1 MANTPE
7 EVVGAHQTPSDVN
20 DLTSPPA
27 VDGRTIRAI
36 QRREQRRNAILAAAK
51 QVFWAKGYHD
61 ASVHDI
67 IDQAR
72 IARGTFYLYFNN
84 KREIFAELLATFLE
98 LIRQSVRRISLDPAD
113 GPPLMQM
120 RANFRRVMTVVIA
133 HEDLASITLRH
144 ASTVDPEIGG
154 QVQAFFDQIVALI
167 ERSVS
172 IGRQLGI
179 AREDCD
185 DHIIAI
191 SALGALREILSRM
204 LDARNRQESK
214 RARES
219 PSTGVLTDIERL
231 ADELLTFFVR
241 GVFT

>member
-1 MANTPE
+1 MDDEDADTP
-7 EVVGAHQTPSDVN
+7 
-20 DLTSPPA
+20 
-27 VDGRTIRAI
+27 VDGRTTRAM
-36 QRREQRRNAILAAAK
+36 QRREQRRNAILVAAK
-51 QVFWAKGYHD
+51 QVFREKSYHR

-67 IDQAR
+67 IDRAQ

-84 KREIFAELLATFLE
+84 KREIFAELLATFLQ
-98 LIRQSVRRISLDPAD
+98 LIRQSVRRISLDPND

-144 ASTVDPEIGG
+144 ASSVDPEIGG
-154 QVQAFFDQIVALI
+154 QVRAFFDQVVALV
-167 ERSVS
+167 ERAVQ
-172 IGRQLGI
+172 IGRKLGI

-191 SALGALREILSRM
+191 SALGALREILPRM
-204 LDARNRQESK
+204 IEAQKSTRDAVNTGQEP
-214 RARES
+214 S
-219 PSTGVLTDIERL
+219 PPDILTDIERL